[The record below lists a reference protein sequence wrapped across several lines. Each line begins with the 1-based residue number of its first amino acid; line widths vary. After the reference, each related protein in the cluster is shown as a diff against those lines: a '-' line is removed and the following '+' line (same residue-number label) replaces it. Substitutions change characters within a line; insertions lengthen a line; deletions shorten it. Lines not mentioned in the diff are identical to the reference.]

1 MSCTHPTHPLHKLSQ
16 ASDHPSLTRR
26 SFVGLAAMATASAF
40 LAPNSRAAGRRVVVW
55 SEGTAQ
61 DDKVYPKDINTAIAD
76 GLRQKLSGWTI
87 ETATLSDPEQG
98 CSTESLANC
107 DVLIWWGHKK
117 HDQVKDEYVARI
129 VKRVKEGGMGFIAV
143 HSSHFAKPNKRLMGT
158 ACSWGAY
165 ENDGCTCKVIIKNP
179 DHPIVKGVKEFT
191 LPAIER
197 YSEPYRVPTPE
208 SVPLDG
214 MYVYPNGKEEP
225 TRLGLCWTVGKGRM
239 FYFAPGHETYRD
251 FYLEPV
257 QQIMANAVTWAAPK
271 A

>member
-1 MSCTHPTHPLHKLSQ
+1 MSRTNLISPLHKLKNTRQ
-16 ASDHPSLTRR
+16 MKSLSRR
-26 SFVGLAAMATASAF
+26 SFVGLAAIATTSMILVRNAQ
-40 LAPNSRAAGRRVVVW
+40 AATRRVVVW

-61 DDKVYPKDINTAIAD
+61 EDKVYPNDINRAIAD
-76 GLRQKLSGWTI
+76 GLRKKLSGWTI

-98 CSTESLANC
+98 CSVESLAKC

-117 HDQVKDEYVARI
+117 HDQVKDEHVQRI
-129 VKRVKEGGMGFIAV
+129 VNRVKESGMGFIAI

-158 ACSWGAY
+158 RCSWAAY

-179 DHPIVKGVKEFT
+179 DHPIVKGVTEFT

-208 SVPLDG
+208 SVPLEG
-214 MYVYPNGKEEP
+214 IYVYPNGKEEP
-225 TRLGLCWTVGKGRM
+225 TRLGLCWTIGKGRM

-251 FYLEPV
+251 FYLDPV
-257 QQIMANAVTWAAPK
+257 QQIMANAVEWASPK